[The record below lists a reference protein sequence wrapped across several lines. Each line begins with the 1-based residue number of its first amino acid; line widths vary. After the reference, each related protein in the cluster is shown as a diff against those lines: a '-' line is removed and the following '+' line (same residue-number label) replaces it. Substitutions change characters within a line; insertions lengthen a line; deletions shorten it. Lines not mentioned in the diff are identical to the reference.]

1 MVSRGVSHAGRNTCL
16 QLAVLTRVPKGGCRR
31 KPIETLSQSRQE
43 RGSGEAYRKKRR
55 EEEAEEEEEEE
66 EGRGREEGEED
77 HSARTKGSLGAMHH
91 ARNTHP

>member
-1 MVSRGVSHAGRNTCL
+1 MLAAGCPNQSTQGRMP
-16 QLAVLTRVPKGGCRR
+16 Q

-55 EEEAEEEEEEE
+55 EEEAEEEEKEE

-91 ARNTHP
+91 ARNMHP